1 MLDIRRITKYPPE
14 VFMDA
19 SPIDLVTGENK
30 VFEYTDLNRRPAYI
44 ASLYG
49 LSFASLTGGIFWVN
63 VDGNAKV
70 MTVDNL
76 ASVKGL
82 DHEEEV
88 KLPASKSLVGYIYA
102 PSATSSYQFRHKVLV
117 QKPTPV
123 LKLLHGF
130 DLTPRDRELIAKY
143 GLDEAVV
150 ARKIQEANPYDGIL
164 KVFTKGNSFSSS
176 GIVLRYIVPDGYFVT
191 LLDIAVDR
199 PASAGQASI
208 TVTRDGADDIVSLD
222 PYCMQGISNV
232 NWVRPVYTMRINA
245 LDELLIEIDVSS
257 GTHNVRVV
265 YGIGKLTIADKIRW
279 DVELSTSE
287 KRIAE
292 REDLYDKVEAGIC

>member
-19 SPIDLVTGENK
+19 TPVNLIPGENK
-30 VFEYTDLNRRPAYI
+30 VFEYTDLDRRPAYI

-49 LSFASLTGGIFWVN
+49 LSFAGLSGGSFYVNADGYAHVMIVDSL
-63 VDGNAKV
+63 A
-70 MTVDNL
+70 
-76 ASVKGL
+76 AVKGL
-82 DHEEEV
+82 DYEEEV
-88 KLPASKSLVGYIYA
+88 KVPASKSLIGYVYA
-102 PSATSSYQFRHKVLV
+102 PSVTSGYQLRHKVLV

-130 DLTPRDRELIAKY
+130 DLTARDRELVAKY
-143 GLDEAVV
+143 GLEEVV
-150 ARKIQEANPYDGIL
+150 AAKRAQEANPYDGVL

-176 GIVLRYIVPDGYFVT
+176 GTVLRYVVPDGYFVT

-199 PASAGQASI
+199 PGSSGQASI
-208 TVTRDGADDIVSLD
+208 TVTRDGVDDIVSLD

-232 NWVRPVYTMRINA
+232 NWIRPVYTLRVNA
-245 LDELLIEIDVSS
+245 LDELLVEIDVSS

-265 YGIGKLTIADKIRW
+265 YGIGKLTVADKIRW
-279 DVELSTSE
+279 NVELSPEE
-287 KRIAE
+287 KGTAE
-292 REDLYDKVEAGIC
+292 REDLYDKVEAGVC